1 MKPIEPHPL
10 KTIMDRASKLVKN
23 QRDQQT
29 LLFDIMNSKVNLAA
43 LADLPDADF
52 MHDINGIM
60 QHMNR
65 ETEALDECFIPRAGI
80 LDHGAKIITHT
91 P

>member
-1 MKPIEPHPL
+1 MSYIEPPAL

-29 LLFDIMNSKVNLAA
+29 LLFDIMNSNVNLAS
-43 LADLPDADF
+43 LARLPDADF
-52 MHDINGIM
+52 LHDINGIM

-65 ETEALDECFIPRAGI
+65 QTETLDDYFIPRAGM
-80 LDHGAKIITHT
+80 HTIITHK